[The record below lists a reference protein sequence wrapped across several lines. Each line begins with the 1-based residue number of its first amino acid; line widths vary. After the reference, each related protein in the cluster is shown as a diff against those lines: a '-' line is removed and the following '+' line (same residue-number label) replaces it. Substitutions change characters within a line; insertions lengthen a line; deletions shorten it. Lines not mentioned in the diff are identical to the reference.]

1 MSYAVVQDVP
11 ASWEH
16 YASFAVA
23 LDGEVPAGLVVHAAG
38 PTDEGFRM
46 IDVWESRAAWHRFR
60 TEHLEPVSRTLP
72 RPLVTREL
80 ELEHVVLG
88 ASAGS
93 ARAAASG
100 NTDEWRS
107 R

>member
-16 YASFAVA
+16 YASFAAA
-23 LDGEVPAGLVVHAAG
+23 LDGPSLRGLVVHAAG

-46 IDVWESRAAWHRFR
+46 IDVWESRGPRGSLPDR
-60 TEHLEPVSRTLP
+60 RLEPVSRSLP
-72 RPLVTREL
+72 RPLVSREL

-93 ARAAASG
+93 ARASASR
-100 NTDEWRS
+100 TPIEWRS